1 MKRIIFVSMLVF
13 ATLAPCERSALAQ
26 VCSANNFVCIT
37 PNQANLDT
45 FASGL
50 GMSSDQLTSRLLEQV
65 DGLFQ
70 ASNVG
75 SFLKDFQNAQS
86 FSTKGLGVDYASE
99 ATLAEIGA
107 TFSFAS
113 NLDKAYKPSGSYT
126 DPPLSGG
133 GLNFSLMGGLGL
145 GLIGLDPVMLFGNW
159 FKGSASLGQL
169 DGDYQNWGLHGQLRL
184 LGPSRSISATKL
196 LVRWGGIAITSGA
209 DYSRLTISTNKQIKS
224 TLSVPSDIGPSGA
237 VAFASDVNGNLNFT
251 VSQTTWSVPLEVTT
265 SLRLLSLVTV
275 YGGFGMDFQL
285 GGGSDMHIAMDNA
298 SVTNKASGA
307 NLGTVSV
314 HVDGHANPSTAR
326 LREIVGVQLSFMDL
340 VRLFAQANV
349 TGDSPVLTS
358 IALGLRLAI

>member
-1 MKRIIFVSMLVF
+1 
-13 ATLAPCERSALAQ
+13 
-26 VCSANNFVCIT
+26 
-37 PNQANLDT
+37 
-45 FASGL
+45 
-50 GMSSDQLTSRLLEQV
+50 
-65 DGLFQ
+65 
-70 ASNVG
+70 
-75 SFLKDFQNAQS
+75 
-86 FSTKGLGVDYASE
+86 
-99 ATLAEIGA
+99 
-107 TFSFAS
+107 
-113 NLDKAYKPSGSYT
+113 
-126 DPPLSGG
+126 
-133 GLNFSLMGGLGL
+133 
-145 GLIGLDPVMLFGNW
+145 
-159 FKGSASLGQL
+159 
-169 DGDYQNWGLHGQLRL
+169 
-184 LGPSRSISATKL
+184 
-196 LVRWGGIAITSGA
+196 
-209 DYSRLTISTNKQIKS
+209 
-224 TLSVPSDIGPSGA
+224 